1 MLRLRE
7 ERPTM
12 TKDLYFFPIIAT
24 ALRKPDTR
32 ESLKAAIEEIK
43 ALGQRPEYR
52 HGFLQ
57 FQRFMA
63 EVKEQSEKPSVK
75 PGDFVPEE
83 IRYLSLQVASG
94 LLEESPK
101 ETQATILD
109 LIRSEP
115 RWQEEFDKICRE
127 AAKSK
132 MPPRIPEIIIE
143 KNRETIGFISC
154 EHPIIKEFRNVT
166 SALYTARMDTGRII
180 WQGEL
185 TEKDLIWSAAFPG
198 QALELAADTGEPTA
212 RMSREITLFDG
223 ELVIRVFPGAEN
235 GRLELRIKG
244 SNLG

>member
-1 MLRLRE
+1 MS
-7 ERPTM
+7 
-12 TKDLYFFPIIAT
+12 KDLYFLAIIAD
-24 ALRKPDTR
+24 ALRRPEPKSALRP
-32 ESLKAAIEEIK
+32 AIEEIK
-43 ALGQRPEYR
+43 TLGQRPEYQR
-52 HGFLQ
+52 GFLQ

-63 EVKEQSEKPSVK
+63 EVKKNSEKLSKGPA
-75 PGDFVPEE
+75 DTVPEE

-127 AAKSK
+127 TAKSK

-143 KNRETIGFISC
+143 KNRETIGLIPC

-166 SALYTARMDTGRII
+166 PALYTARMDMGRII

-212 RMSREITLFDG
+212 RMSREIILFDG
-223 ELVIRVFPGAEN
+223 EVVIRVFPGAEN
-235 GRLELRIKG
+235 GRLELRIG
-244 SNLG
+244 ESNLG